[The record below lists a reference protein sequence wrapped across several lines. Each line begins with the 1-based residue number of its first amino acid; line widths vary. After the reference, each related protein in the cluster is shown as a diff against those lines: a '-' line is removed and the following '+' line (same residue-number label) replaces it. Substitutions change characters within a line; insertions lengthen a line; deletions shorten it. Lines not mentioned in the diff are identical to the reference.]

1 MPVLTSAADKRISI
15 SMRRALV
22 WILMVSS
29 LSTPWRTLA
38 QSRQT
43 TVTGSQTAAGR
54 VSDAKV
60 LPGTQANAFSTIRG
74 TALDANN
81 LPLANTVVRLRD
93 VRSGRLVGTVMTD
106 KLGAFTFRG
115 VDPGSYIVEV
125 MAVDKTT
132 TLAASGVI
140 NVNAGDAV
148 TTIVQLPFKAPPLSG
163 ALGRTAGAAL
173 LVTAAAATS
182 GVLATQIAG
191 EQKSPRQ

>member
-1 MPVLTSAADKRISI
+1 MAMPVLTSAADKRISI

-106 KLGAFTFRG
+106 KL
-115 VDPGSYIVEV
+115 
-125 MAVDKTT
+125 
-132 TLAASGVI
+132 
-140 NVNAGDAV
+140 
-148 TTIVQLPFKAPPLSG
+148 
-163 ALGRTAGAAL
+163 
-173 LVTAAAATS
+173 
-182 GVLATQIAG
+182 
-191 EQKSPRQ
+191 